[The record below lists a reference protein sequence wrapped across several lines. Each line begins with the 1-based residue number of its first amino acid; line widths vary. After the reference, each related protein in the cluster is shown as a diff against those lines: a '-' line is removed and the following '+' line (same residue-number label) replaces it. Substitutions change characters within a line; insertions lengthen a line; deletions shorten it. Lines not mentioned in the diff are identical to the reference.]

1 VQVKMRTFRNKDSKI
16 L

>member
-1 VQVKMRTFRNKDSKI
+1 MRTFRNKDSKI